1 LEAIVL
7 RIIRIALLVLLPTLT
22 VGALAAGCGDDTTVI
37 PPVDM
42 AVPDMA
48 KPIIRD
54 MHMTDQ

>member
-7 RIIRIALLVLLPTLT
+7 RIIRIALLVLVPSLAVGTL
-22 VGALAAGCGDDTTVI
+22 VAGCGDDTTVI

-42 AVPDMA
+42 AVGDMA

-54 MHMTDQ
+54 MAHD